1 MTKVRTCNLQHFD
14 DTWVNAHFWEWTI
27 TFCENQSYR
36 ICPYLWLFCMEGF
49 PQHFILAVY
58 LTENSNTLGCRITCT
73 LSQNN
78 CVTLSQES
86 NSFMESYNHTPSWNH
101 MIWSLEIRIGIKR
114 NLYTGSIQPETS
126 RVKSW
131 QVPCILTLFSSVLGY
146 RPLVPELPDPRIV
159 IVGQTGAG
167 KSSLANAFLGCDPKT
182 DDCTF
187 EVCWGLDSCTKET
200 TFGFGNWLGTGKN
213 FTVTICQKS

>member
-1 MTKVRTCNLQHFD
+1 MTKVQTCELQHFD
-14 DTWVNAHFWEWTI
+14 DKWVNAHFWEWII

-73 LSQNN
+73 LSRNN

-131 QVPCILTLFSSVLGY
+131 QVPCLFLLSLPLFLATGLWSQSYQTPGLWSSGRLVLASLPWPTHSSAATPKLTTAHSRSAGAWTPA
-146 RPLVPELPDPRIV
+146 RRKPPLVLA
-159 IVGQTGAG
+159 TGWERG
-167 KSSLANAFLGCDPKT
+167 KTSR
-182 DDCTF
+182 
-187 EVCWGLDSCTKET
+187 
-200 TFGFGNWLGTGKN
+200 
-213 FTVTICQKS
+213 